1 MPYATNG
8 QDGTRVYFEDEAGG
22 GTPVVLHDGFGDSV
36 EDLREWKIAQALP
49 AAEFRLIYVDH
60 RGHGRSD
67 KPHDPDAYEIRL
79 RTADAV
85 AVLDQLRIERAHFIG
100 RSWGGRLCF
109 GIGEHAAG
117 RVRSLVI
124 GGNQPYAWPDTRL
137 GRLIG
142 AALAEGAEAGSME
155 PLVRAFEE
163 FWEIQFPDVQR
174 RRLLANDPVA
184 LQAAWTAA
192 QREGAISDELGRWR
206 IPCLIF
212 IGAAD
217 TDFIPGARRAA
228 EEIPGAELIV
238 LEKAD
243 HYSAHMNEDDLV
255 LDAVF
260 RGLRGND

>member
-1 MPYATNG
+1 MRGRRSTRAPSSRSFVPRSPSTHPAERTGQRERSRRRDSAPEESDNRDTLSASGTAAARGAEQKLGSPRKLCEAERRGMPYATNG

-67 KPHDPDAYEIRL
+67 RPHDPDAYEIRL

-124 GGNQPYAWPDTRL
+124 
-137 GRLIG
+137 
-142 AALAEGAEAGSME
+142 
-155 PLVRAFEE
+155 
-163 FWEIQFPDVQR
+163 
-174 RRLLANDPVA
+174 
-184 LQAAWTAA
+184 
-192 QREGAISDELGRWR
+192 
-206 IPCLIF
+206 
-212 IGAAD
+212 
-217 TDFIPGARRAA
+217 
-228 EEIPGAELIV
+228 
-238 LEKAD
+238 
-243 HYSAHMNEDDLV
+243 
-255 LDAVF
+255 
-260 RGLRGND
+260 